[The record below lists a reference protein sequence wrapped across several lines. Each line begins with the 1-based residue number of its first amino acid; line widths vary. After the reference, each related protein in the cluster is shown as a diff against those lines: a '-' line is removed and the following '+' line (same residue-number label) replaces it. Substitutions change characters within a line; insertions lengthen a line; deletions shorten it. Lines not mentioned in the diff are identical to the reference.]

1 VALKCAANILPKQF
15 TRAVEHIALLLGGQP
30 GRRRNFSWRAAVN
43 IPQDHDLAPR
53 IGQRGQSGPE
63 CLRLGSLAGRPR
75 ARELLPMIGVGV
87 TFPLET
93 VGINCRCGRKL
104 PAPPREPAPE
114 RAAPSR
120 KVGDHPSNRDLH
132 RMKIRR
138 ADAATASGAIHRAP

>member
-30 GRRRNFSWRAAVN
+30 GRSRNFSRRAAVN

-53 IGQRGQSGPE
+53 IGQCGQSSPE

-75 ARELLPMIGVGV
+75 SRELLPMIGVGV
-87 TFPLET
+87 AFPLET
-93 VGINCRCGRKL
+93 IGINCRCGRKP

-114 RAAPSR
+114 RAAQAAR
-120 KVGDHPSNRDLH
+120 LAI
-132 RMKIRR
+132 IRPIEIFI
-138 ADAATASGAIHRAP
+138 A